1 MKGRTVKLK
10 DAHRGNGTASF
21 CSILWDHSGGL
32 LVTASASD
40 STVLVHDVGQP
51 SKPAKAFRHHRD
63 GVTAVALNPNCDSLA
78 SGSIDHCVKLFSFPD
93 GEFQSNF
100 TRFTLPIRAL
110 AFNKSGSLLAA
121 AGDDDGIKLIATVDS
136 SISRV
141 LKGHNG
147 SVTGLSF
154 DPKNEFLASIDGFGT
169 VIYWELSSG
178 KPVHTLKSVAPY
190 CDSDAS
196 LVNFLSWSPDGEILA
211 VPGTKNDIVMYD
223 RDTAEKLFTMK
234 GDHDKPVC
242 FLSWSANGK
251 YMATS
256 GLDKQVLIWDV
267 DQRQDIDR
275 QKFDD
280 RISFLSWKPN
290 SNALA
295 LIDIMGR
302 FGVWETPVP
311 SCMRSP
317 SDGVIDLQSR
327 NVNSLLFFDV
337 NDKKTTYSG
346 SLDEI
351 MEESH
356 GESIPVS
363 RKRLKKNSA
372 LDKSDED
379 SDGEDGLLKQIELRK
394 KSAKTKEHGRLRDET
409 EEYESP
415 IRMARPKLQ
424 EAFQP
429 CSTPVQAGKRR
440 FLSYNLLGSI
450 TTIENAGNSH
460 IEAWRLPFHILQLLQ
475 WMVIYQGFTMGDNW
489 LSSSF
494 LVKLCTQ
501 MPNTISSPY
510 RAFFSI
516 ASNRVFSIWVEGR
529 LNVKSCSLGTAW
541 LYKETQ
547 VRYRN
552 LFNFLMFQRHILSLE
567 GPVVTAA
574 GFRNKLAVVTH
585 ASDCFPSGDQVLEV
599 NVYNICDRTKP
610 LRCHVPISP
619 GSSLSWF
626 GFSEE
631 GDLCTYD
638 SQGVLRLLT
647 NQYGNSWFPVFS
659 ASKAK
664 KSEDENYWIVGLN
677 ENKLFCV
684 VCKSPNSYPLVMPKP
699 VLMLLDLKF
708 PLACSDLGADDLE
721 NEFLIRNL
729 HLSKI
734 QEKIEENAAAGLHT
748 DMLDDEA
755 FDMEAAIDRCILRL
769 ISSCCNGDKLVR
781 ATELARLLSMEKS
794 IKGSIKLVTALKLPN
809 LAERFNDILEMKLD
823 FGERIPG
830 IPQSRHVFPLTRN
843 CRPAV
848 RPPLP
853 SPLAAFPTAAYS
865 RPSFL
870 HVGLGRRL
878 SDAYRFALRQV
889 SAPVLYADK
898 PVVSVNAQ
906 TSNNNDTI
914 EREEISK
921 GGNEKNT
928 NNISKDHDRSEEKTN
943 KPPEKKFSKKV
954 TGSTTKEEGNHL
966 HCAEPPVIE
975 KCSQRPTNPFAKSSS
990 KLDKSSPSLLDSIKK
1005 MKSNTKIYS
1014 ILLHGIKASQ
1024 SAYAVCPFLTAW
1036 PPAVCCIRR
1045 STRLP
1050 ASLAVCRLR
1059 IPSRLLGGLLSLLRR
1074 FQGVLLPTVVVG
1086 FPPAFIA
1093 LTDGPHRQTFSRS
1106 ALLDAGCHP
1115 TRAVWLRGLL
1125 LPKPSRN
1132 LPYPPRS
1139 AILFAAVW
1147 CGLLPCSCNRG

>member
-21 CSILWDHSGGL
+21 CSILWDHNGGL
-32 LVTASASD
+32 LVTASAAD

-100 TRFTLPIRAL
+100 TRFTLPIRSL

-234 GDHDKPVC
+234 GDHEKPVC

-295 LIDIMGR
+295 VIDIMGR

-317 SDGVIDLQSR
+317 SDGAIDLQSR

-337 NDKKTTYSG
+337 NDKKTTFSG

-356 GESIPVS
+356 GESIPAS

-379 SDGEDGLLKQIELRK
+379 SDGEDGLLKQIELRN
-394 KSAKTKEHGRLRDET
+394 KSAKTKVHGRLRDET

-429 CSTPVQAGKRR
+429 GSTPVQAGKRR

-450 TTIENAGNSH
+450 TTIENEGNSH
-460 IEAWRLPFHILQLLQ
+460 IEARRLPFHILQLLFSCTDFFGPRMTTLGYEGSQ
-475 WMVIYQGFTMGDNW
+475 VANPAQRRVELSLSTLLARGF
-489 LSSSF
+489 
-494 LVKLCTQ
+494 
-501 MPNTISSPY
+501 Y
-510 RAFFSI
+510 
-516 ASNRVFSIWVEGR
+516 IWVEHAEESKRRTIPELAVVANQIRWGH
-529 LNVKSCSLGTAW
+529 CCTFIDG
-541 LYKETQ
+541 LY
-547 VRYRN
+547 
-552 LFNFLMFQRHILSLE
+552 LFNCLMFQRHILSLE

-610 LRCHVPISP
+610 LRCYVPISP

-809 LAERFNDILEMKLD
+809 LAERFNDILEVIFFAMPIDFLNDYYEDLRSERDLKSQFRIAAPSFDDSSCPESFSYWLVVMEYYLD
-823 FGERIPG
+823 HFEVFATTEVIPDANCSHPSEVLNPERILNESKG
-830 IPQSRHVFPLTRN
+830 
-843 CRPAV
+843 
-848 RPPLP
+848 
-853 SPLAAFPTAAYS
+853 
-865 RPSFL
+865 
-870 HVGLGRRL
+870 
-878 SDAYRFALRQV
+878 QV

-906 TSNNNDTI
+906 ISNNVDTI

-928 NNISKDHDRSEEKTN
+928 NNTSKDHDRSEEKTN

-954 TGSTTKEEGNHL
+954 TGSTTKEAGNHL

-975 KCSQRPTNPFAKSSS
+975 KCPQRPTNPFAKSSS

-1005 MKSNTKIYS
+1005 MKSNAKLVIHYRECFQLGALQLEGS
-1014 ILLHGIKASQ
+1014 LHTWHKWALFGAT
-1024 SAYAVCPFLTAW
+1024 AAAVKKGNGA
-1036 PPAVCCIRR
+1036 
-1045 STRLP
+1045 
-1050 ASLAVCRLR
+1050 
-1059 IPSRLLGGLLSLLRR
+1059 PSRL
-1074 FQGVLLPTVVVG
+1074 
-1086 FPPAFIA
+1086 
-1093 LTDGPHRQTFSRS
+1093 
-1106 ALLDAGCHP
+1106 AG
-1115 TRAVWLRGLL
+1115 TS
-1125 LPKPSRN
+1125 PSDEDKN
-1132 LPYPPRS
+1132 LM
-1139 AILFAAVW
+1139 
-1147 CGLLPCSCNRG
+1147 